1 MRWPASQL
9 KHPHE
14 TMHAYAALAADLA
27 CLYAKP
33 RRPDRSL
40 DQILQEIQWIECG
53 VASSGQDNM
62 AKVVDVP
69 RAGVVV
75 LLCVLLVLSSMV
87 TTTEAGRQLGMRSA
101 VLAASA
107 TKAAAETVIGKVMRE
122 EMEVDDVVGVGESKR
137 RSPGGPDPQH
147 H

>member
-1 MRWPASQL
+1 
-9 KHPHE
+9 
-14 TMHAYAALAADLA
+14 
-27 CLYAKP
+27 
-33 RRPDRSL
+33 
-40 DQILQEIQWIECG
+40 
-53 VASSGQDNM
+53 M

-75 LLCVLLVLSSMV
+75 LLCVLLVLSSMA
-87 TTTEAGRQLGMRSA
+87 TTTEAGRQLGTMRSA

-107 TKAAAETVIGKVMRE
+107 TKAAAENVTGKVMRE